1 MSKKVRIKPGRT
13 QSMVGFAAGILF
25 CFIGI
30 FVIIPVFGLFG
41 IVWTLMAVIITITNA
56 VNAFTDK
63 GVTSHEIIID
73 DGDERNEKLSA
84 GCATVEMGKTSE
96 NASDENASDGNAAG
110 LSADELKESIE
121 SRLRA
126 AEELYNAR
134 MITETEY
141 EEKRKEILKDL

>member
-30 FVIIPVFGLFG
+30 FVVIPVFGLFG

-63 GVTSHEIIID
+63 GVVSHEIVID
-73 DGDERNEKLSA
+73 DDGGHEVTNA
-84 GCATVEMGKTSE
+84 VMEMGK
-96 NASDENASDGNAAG
+96 ASGNVSDGNASG
-110 LSADELKESIE
+110 ISADELKESIE
-121 SRLRA
+121 SRLKA
-126 AEELYNAR
+126 AEELYNAGT
-134 MITETEY
+134 ITETEY

>member
-41 IVWTLMAVIITITNA
+41 IAWTLMAVIITITNA

-73 DGDERNEKLSA
+73 DGE
-84 GCATVEMGKTSE
+84 
-96 NASDENASDGNAAG
+96 
-110 LSADELKESIE
+110 ESIE

-126 AEELYNAR
+126 AEELYNAG
-134 MITETEY
+134 MITEAEY

>member
-13 QSMVGFAAGILF
+13 QSMVGFAVGILF

-73 DGDERNEKLSA
+73 DDE
-84 GCATVEMGKTSE
+84 
-96 NASDENASDGNAAG
+96 
-110 LSADELKESIE
+110 ESIE

-126 AEELYNAR
+126 AEELYNAGT
-134 MITETEY
+134 ITEDEY